1 METVI
6 LTVFDILNVV
16 LILFL
21 WVYTLRIFKKLPEKI
36 PTHFDFEGKPDHF
49 RGKRFAFF
57 LPVLSIIFYVVFF
70 FITKYPETGNF
81 PVEITEANQKM
92 QFLIMI
98 FLLKWLLFLV
108 LLMFLNIQ
116 DYTIRYSLNSDSKAR
131 VHILLFIP
139 FIFISV
145 MAAIISTY
153 IYK

>member
-6 LTVFDILNVV
+6 LTVFDILNLV

-21 WVYTLRIFKKLPEKI
+21 WIYTLRIFKKLPEKI

-49 RGKRFAFF
+49 GEKIFAFF
-57 LPVLSIIFYVVFF
+57 LPVLSVIFYVVFF

-81 PVEITEANQKM
+81 PFEITEVNQKV

-98 FLLKWLLFLV
+98 VLLKWFLFLV

-145 MAAIISTY
+145 MAAIISAY
-153 IYK
+153 IYQ

>member
-6 LTVFDILNVV
+6 FTVFDILNLLLV
-16 LILFL
+16 LFL
-21 WVYTLRIFKKLPEKI
+21 WIYTVRIYKKLPEKI
-36 PTHFDFEGKPDHF
+36 PTHFDLEGKPDNF
-49 RGKRFAFF
+49 GKKKFAFF
-57 LPVLSIIFYVVFF
+57 MPVLSALFYVLFF
-70 FITKYPETGNF
+70 FITKHPETGNF
-81 PVEITEANQKM
+81 PFEITEVNQEM

-116 DYTIRYSLNSDSKAR
+116 DYTIRYSLNSNSKAR

-145 MAAIISTY
+145 MAAIISAY
-153 IYK
+153 IYR

>member
-6 LTVFDILNVV
+6 LTVFDILNLV

-36 PTHFDFEGKPDHF
+36 PTHFDLEGKPDHF
-49 RGKRFAFF
+49 GGKRFSFF
-57 LPVLSIIFYVVFF
+57 LPVLSVIFYVVFF

-81 PVEITEANQKM
+81 PFEITEANQKM

-116 DYTIRYSLNSDSKAR
+116 DYTIRYSLNSNSKAR

-145 MAAIISTY
+145 MATIISAY

>member
-36 PTHFDFEGKPDHF
+36 PTHFDFEGKPDSF
-49 RGKRFAFF
+49 GGKRFIYF
-57 LPVLSIIFYVVFF
+57 LPILSLIFYIAFY
-70 FITKYPETGNF
+70 FITRNPEAGNF
-81 PVEITEANQKM
+81 PFEITEANKKM

-108 LLMFLNIQ
+108 VLMFLNVQ
-116 DYTIRYSLNSDSKAR
+116 DYTIRYCFNTDSKAR

-145 MAAIISTY
+145 MVAIVTAY
-153 IYK
+153 IYE